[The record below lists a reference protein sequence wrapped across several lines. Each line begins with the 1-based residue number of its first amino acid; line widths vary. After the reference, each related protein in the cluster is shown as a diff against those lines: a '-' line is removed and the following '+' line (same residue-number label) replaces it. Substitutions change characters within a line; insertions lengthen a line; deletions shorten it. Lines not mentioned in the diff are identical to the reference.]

1 VSIPSSPP
9 GPAKRPASVTVIS
22 LAVVFEALLLL
33 GAAAW
38 FISHLLTEP
47 PLSMGGAIFQLVLI
61 LLFAGWLL
69 AVGHFMFRGYR
80 WTRAAAV
87 VWQVFMIVVAVPT
100 LNAGQWL
107 LGLVLLVPAV
117 LVAVLIFGRQVTGF
131 LVKGSAPRAL

>member
-1 VSIPSSPP
+1 VSIPSSAT
-9 GPAKRPASVTVIS
+9 GAAKRPVSITFIS

-33 GAAAW
+33 GFAAW
-38 FISHLLTEP
+38 FIAHLLTETP
-47 PLSMGGAIFQLVLI
+47 VSTGGAVFQLVLI

-100 LNAGQWL
+100 LNAGQLL
-107 LGLVLLVPAV
+107 LGLLMLVPAV
-117 LVAVLIFGRQVTGF
+117 LVAVLIFGRPVTDY
-131 LVKGSAPRAL
+131 LVKGAAPRAL